1 MRLSPVGKSDAQQE
15 DENREV
21 EKLCKQSSN
30 LAKHNCE
37 GQAVLSTAEEED
49 HRVQCVDDI
58 KSQVLPW
65 SAVCQA
71 LEQELKVSSRP
82 WECIRKLKSVMQS

>member
-1 MRLSPVGKSDAQQE
+1 MQAVIK
-15 DENREV
+15 
-21 EKLCKQSSN
+21 C

-37 GQAVLSTAEEED
+37 GQAMLSTVEEED

-71 LEQELKVSSRP
+71 LEQELKVSSGD
-82 WECIRKLKSVMQS
+82 LGSV